1 MSAAAAPASI
11 LDAPHA
17 VAPRPL
23 ALYRTLW
30 LSDLH
35 LGTPGCEAEALLAFL
50 QGATAERIYLV
61 GDIVDLWRLRARTY
75 WPQAHADV
83 LACLLRLARDG
94 TAVLYLPGNHDDALR
109 GRIGTRFGRVAVVDD
124 LVHTTADG
132 RRFLV
137 LHGDG
142 FDVVSQHANWLWHL
156 GARVYSVLQRANQ
169 LVNDAVFT
177 GARRRLRVSGFLK
190 HTLKRSVNMI
200 GRYEAKLVREAR
212 RHGVD
217 GIICGHIHRAELRDI
232 AGVIYA
238 NSGDWV
244 ESCTALVEHHDGT
257 LALVGSGH
265 PAGQKPV
272 TAGRHGQTFS
282 NQTQGQHHD

>member
-1 MSAAAAPASI
+1 M
-11 LDAPHA
+11 
-17 VAPRPL
+17 
-23 ALYRTLW
+23 
-30 LSDLH
+30 
-35 LGTPGCEAEALLAFL
+35 
-50 QGATAERIYLV
+50 
-61 GDIVDLWRLRARTY
+61 
-75 WPQAHADV
+75 
-83 LACLLRLARDG
+83 
-94 TAVLYLPGNHDDALR
+94 N
-109 GRIGTRFGRVAVVDD
+109 D

-132 RRFLV
+132 RRFLI

-156 GARVYSVLQRANQ
+156 GARVYSVLQRVNQ
-169 LVNDAVFT
+169 RFNAAVY
-177 GARRRLRVSGFLK
+177 GGVRRRLRVSGFLK
-190 HTLKRSVNMI
+190 HCLKRSVNMI

-232 AGVIYA
+232 AGITYG

-257 LALVGSGH
+257 LTLVNSGH

-272 TAGRHGQTFS
+272 TAGRHGQTFLQPNPKDS
-282 NQTQGQHHD
+282 TMIEQAGRGAPIAEPDRTDRVAPGRAAR